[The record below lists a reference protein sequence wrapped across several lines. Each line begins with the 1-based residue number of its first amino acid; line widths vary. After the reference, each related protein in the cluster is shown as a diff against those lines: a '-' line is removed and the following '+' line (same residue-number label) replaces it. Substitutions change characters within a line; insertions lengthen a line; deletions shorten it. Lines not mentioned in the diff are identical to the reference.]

1 MRRRLLVA
9 RNTCHVTGVDPPWP
23 RVPGGAARS
32 RRNLERVL
40 VELRAL
46 THEGGG
52 NVRNIS
58 RSLQTNYPLLFHF
71 MDQIRN
77 LSFNLVSAITVLCSF
92 LGGGLFVGT
101 CSSVTPRLPI
111 SFSAPNDCLMNVSFW
126 IWRQTQRL
134 MALLLC

>member
-1 MRRRLLVA
+1 M
-9 RNTCHVTGVDPPWP
+9 
-23 RVPGGAARS
+23 
-32 RRNLERVL
+32 ERVL

-92 LGGGLFVGT
+92 LGGFVCGDVFFCNT
-101 CSSVTPRLPI
+101 EAPHLIFCSK
-111 SFSAPNDCLMNVSFW
+111 
-126 IWRQTQRL
+126 
-134 MALLLC
+134 